1 MPHSPSAS
9 PQVSSL
15 SSHPSKSQ
23 SSHLTFGS
31 PPGLHSVPS
40 SFSSQALSSSSG
52 PLLCQS
58 PQLTS
63 AWSHLLCF
71 SSLLPCLS
79 ASPQASSSSSDPL
92 QILSSHVASSPRLAL
107 WISSL
112 PLSPS
117 ASPQV
122 LSLSSHPSQ
131 SRSSHLTSCS
141 PHGLH
146 FLQPSPSASPQTCSL
161 SSHPLLI
168 LSLAVSCHFHLWSLH
183 CFSTPL
189 LHV

>member
-1 MPHSPSAS
+1 ML
-9 PQVSSL
+9 SL
-15 SSHPSKSQ
+15 SSDPSKSQ
-23 SSHLTFGS
+23 SSRLTFGS
-31 PPGLHSVPS
+31 PPGLHSVPSS

-92 QILSSHVASSPRLAL
+92 QILPSHLASSPRLAL
-107 WISSL
+107 WIFYL
-112 PLSPS
+112 PHSPS

-122 LSLSSHPSQ
+122 SSLSSHPSKSQ
-131 SRSSHLTSCS
+131 SSHLTFGS
-141 PHGLH
+141 PPGLH
-146 FLQPSPSASPQTCSL
+146 SVPSSSSQAL
-161 SSHPLLI
+161 SSSSGPLLC
-168 LSLAVSCHFHLWSLH
+168 VS
-183 CFSTPL
+183 
-189 LHV
+189 